1 MPEHPALER
10 AQNFAADLTA
20 TIQAVFPASPDLQA
34 RVEPS
39 GGRVQISTFDQESK
53 VGRLPLFINGKQV
66 AYWKL
71 SMLAD
76 LDWQASYLKIM
87 KSNFS
92 LFASIDKPPLVRYE
106 FDDGMRTAPVAHWQ
120 FHGERGAFSY
130 LLGVAQAAG
139 RDVKPYSLS
148 SVHFPVGGPR
158 MRPGVDDLLEFMVRE
173 CGFDVQPKWQQAVLA
188 DRERYRTIQA
198 RTIARDM
205 QTEVAE
211 VLRNEGWTVEP
222 PETAPELGSR
232 FLSDW

>member
-1 MPEHPALER
+1 MPDHPALER
-10 AQNFAADLTA
+10 ARSFAADLTA
-20 TIQAVFPASPDLQA
+20 TIQAVFPSSPEMQA
-34 RVEPS
+34 RVESS
-39 GGRVQISTFDQESK
+39 GARVQISAFDEEGK
-53 VGRLPLFINGKQV
+53 VGRLPLFIDGNQV

-76 LDWQASYLKIM
+76 LDWRASYLKIM
-87 KSNFS
+87 KSIFS
-92 LFASIDKPPLVRYE
+92 LFASVDRPPLVRYE

-120 FHGERGAFSY
+120 IHGERGAFSY
-130 LLGVAQAAG
+130 LLGLAQAAG
-139 RDVKPYSLS
+139 KDLKPYSLS

-173 CGFDVQPKWQQAVLA
+173 CGFDVQPQWERAILV
-188 DRERYRTIQA
+188 DRRRYRTIQA

-205 QTEVAE
+205 QAQVAE

-222 PETAPELGSR
+222 PATIPEAGSR